1 MFEDCP
7 KSQLLLI
14 IELEI
19 YAESGLA
26 ETYQENK
33 GPSSSRP
40 LFSGWDN
47 IKLSIV
53 NIEAYSHYWLG
64 RQLSSLN
71 MMHSSHTLAK

>member
-26 ETYQENK
+26 ETYQK
-33 GPSSSRP
+33 
-40 LFSGWDN
+40 
-47 IKLSIV
+47 IKVPVQVDPCFQVGTI
-53 NIEAYSHYWLG
+53 
-64 RQLSSLN
+64 LN
-71 MMHSSHTLAK
+71 SALLISKPILTTG